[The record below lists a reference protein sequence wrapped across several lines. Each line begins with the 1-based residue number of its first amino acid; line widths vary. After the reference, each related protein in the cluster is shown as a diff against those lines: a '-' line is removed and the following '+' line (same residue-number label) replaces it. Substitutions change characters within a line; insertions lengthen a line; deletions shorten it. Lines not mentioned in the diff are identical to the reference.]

1 MATFLLYINFLEF
14 WSVLRHMSND
24 VESVRSVLRKRNLE
38 KLVEGAFL
46 AMRIVQRQVRG
57 SEAEKD
63 HLLQKFWV

>member
-14 WSVLRHMSND
+14 WSVLPHMSND

>member
-38 KLVEGAFL
+38 KPVEGAFL

>member
-38 KLVEGAFL
+38 KPVEGAFL

-63 HLLQKFWV
+63 HLLPKFWV